1 MGRKG
6 VGLMFLHVGADV
18 VVSLKRVVGILDM
31 RSISA
36 SDATRDF
43 LSLARSEKR
52 VTDISGGDAKSV
64 VLTDSEVYLS
74 PISSLTL
81 MKRADFL
88 GSNVVTDLGTPSA

>member
-1 MGRKG
+1 
-6 VGLMFLHVGADV
+6 MFLHVGADV
-18 VVSLKRVVGILDM
+18 VVSLKRVVAILDL
-31 RSISA
+31 RSING

-43 LSLARSEKR
+43 ISLAHSDKR
-52 VTDISGGDAKSV
+52 VTDISGGDAKSI

-88 GSNVVTDLGTPSA
+88 NSNVVMELGTPTT